1 MGFSGK
7 KAIIC
12 TGYYGTSTPNAGATI
27 DILLLSTASDIFQ
40 FVEGYTKNSGIS
52 IGPIAFNFYEGLE
65 KNGTKFSG
73 FQISAGVSIAP
84 IEVHNGTGYAEYV
97 KVKEKENLRIVSSGF
112 ALDGLVKS
120 VAGRGQNYYP
130 TKCRNLLV

>member
-1 MGFSGK
+1 M
-7 KAIIC
+7 ALLETYQI
-12 TGYYGTSTPNAGATI
+12 GYQKSY
-27 DILLLSTASDIFQ
+27 L
-40 FVEGYTKNSGIS
+40 
-52 IGPIAFNFYEGLE
+52 
-65 KNGTKFSG
+65 
-73 FQISAGVSIAP
+73 IAP

-97 KVKEKENLRIVSSGF
+97 KVKKKENLRIVSSGF